1 MTMTRTGSLFL
12 GLYIWSFD
20 LKGRSIQ
27 DLPNELK
34 QQDKVEESV
43 CNQNTAKQSPKGEF

>member
-12 GLYIWSFD
+12 
-20 LKGRSIQ
+20 KGKSIQ

-43 CNQNTAKQSPKGEF
+43 CNQNTARQNPKGEF